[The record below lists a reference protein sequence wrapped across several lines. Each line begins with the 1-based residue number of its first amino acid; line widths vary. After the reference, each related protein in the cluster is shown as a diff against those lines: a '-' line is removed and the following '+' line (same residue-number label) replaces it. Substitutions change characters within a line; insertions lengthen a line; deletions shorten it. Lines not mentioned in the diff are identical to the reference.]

1 MASLLEIELVKLKN
15 VIIKIG
21 ILSENQIVEAMKSLL
36 SDPNATTKKL
46 KKTENKID
54 KLDVKIDEI
63 CQNIFALQQPVASDL
78 RFIMSAMQISSE
90 IERIGDLAISVIKN
104 SKNVKEKYDLVVKF
118 NVASIAKNVELITEK
133 TNECFEI
140 QQEKIIEEIFALNKS
155 IRVATEKVI
164 EEIVVEMKINPKSI
178 SSGTNLIL
186 ALKHL
191 ERIGEHCTN
200 IAESIYFV
208 INAKTIKHEK
218 TKF

>member
-1 MASLLEIELVKLKN
+1 
-15 VIIKIG
+15 
-21 ILSENQIVEAMKSLL
+21 
-36 SDPNATTKKL
+36 
-46 KKTENKID
+46 
-54 KLDVKIDEI
+54 
-63 CQNIFALQQPVASDL
+63 
-78 RFIMSAMQISSE
+78 MSAMQISSE

-164 EEIVVEMKINPKSI
+164 EEIVVEMKVNPKAI

-218 TKF
+218 TKFE